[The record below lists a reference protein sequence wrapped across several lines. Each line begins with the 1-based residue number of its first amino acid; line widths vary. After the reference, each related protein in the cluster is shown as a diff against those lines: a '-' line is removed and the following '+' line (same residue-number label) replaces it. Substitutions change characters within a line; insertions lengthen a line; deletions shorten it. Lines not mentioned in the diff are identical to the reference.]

1 MYIIVLTL
9 KIINQMS
16 DTVSSNNLGHIIT
29 LAAVVFGWILG
40 ETTGLLKKRW
50 SVCILKRSLYVEM
63 TDALSWLKRNQITIE
78 HIIQLTV
85 LKEFIDFG
93 PVKVPTHIYDK
104 HFPEISPHLT
114 SSERVSYNS
123 IYNLIHRYH
132 EDSSRLIELIRSED
146 FDKTKS
152 KEYMGI
158 LEALYYN
165 ISMAVY
171 QIQYHIANKDN
182 LDVYSVTG
190 EQANQI
196 NDSITNRIH
205 EIRAEAKRLG
215 LEEIKRRHNKT

>member
-1 MYIIVLTL
+1 
-9 KIINQMS
+9 
-16 DTVSSNNLGHIIT
+16 
-29 LAAVVFGWILG
+29 
-40 ETTGLLKKRW
+40 
-50 SVCILKRSLYVEM
+50 
-63 TDALSWLKRNQITIE
+63 
-78 HIIQLTV
+78 
-85 LKEFIDFG
+85 
-93 PVKVPTHIYDK
+93 
-104 HFPEISPHLT
+104 
-114 SSERVSYNS
+114 
-123 IYNLIHRYH
+123 
-132 EDSSRLIELIRSED
+132 
-146 FDKTKS
+146 
-152 KEYMGI
+152 MGI